1 MAATPPQSPN
11 QVPVRLDYT
20 ASGIVFAKAT
30 AENLAIANTQS
41 GIGTLNDV
49 IEPVTFAQGLINITN
64 GSTAITGTGTAFLSD
79 FSVGQFLFYYDNEGD
94 PVLAGKITSIANDV
108 SMTLSENATV
118 NKTLVNCGMSSIVL
132 STSDNIIIR
141 IPVALTGFG
150 PNVAVIPNWNAYK
163 NLVTGFNNTSSN
175 TLEQYSITGIP
186 QEAATPPLVNI
197 PYTITPVYN
206 FQSFDTTVAGQKV
219 TLYWQAA
226 TNFPSFCFAVFNPNG
241 DADSKLAAST
251 LYKLFASET
260 FPLNGVRV
268 TLSYNPGLLSQAGY

>member
-79 FSVGQFLFYYDNEGD
+79 FSAGQFLFYYDNEGD
-94 PVLAGKITSIANDV
+94 PVLAGKIASIASNA
-108 SMTLSENATV
+108 SMTLTENATV
-118 NKTLVNCGMSSIVL
+118 SKTLVNCGMSSIVL

-175 TLEQYSITGIP
+175 TLEQYSNTGIP

-206 FQSFDTTVAGQKV
+206 FQSFGATVAGQNV

-241 DADSKLAAST
+241 DADTKLAATT

-260 FPLNGVRV
+260 FALNGVRV

>member
-1 MAATPPQSPN
+1 MATSPQPSAN
-11 QVPVRLDYT
+11 QVPTRLGYT

-30 AENLAIANTQS
+30 AENLAIARTQS

-49 IEPVTFAQGLINITN
+49 IEPVTFAQGLINITSA
-64 GSTAITGTGTAFLSD
+64 STAITGTGTAFKTD
-79 FSVGQFLFYYDNEGD
+79 FSAGQFLFYYDNEGD
-94 PVLAGKITSIANDV
+94 PVLAGKIAGVASDT
-108 SMTLSENATV
+108 SMTLTESATV
-118 NKTLVNCGMSSIVL
+118 SKTLVNCGMSSVIL
-132 STSDNIIIR
+132 STSDNILIR
-141 IPVALTGFG
+141 IPVPLTGYG
-150 PNVAVIPNWNAYK
+150 PNVAVIPNWNVYK

-175 TLEQYSITGIP
+175 TLEQYSIISRP

-206 FQSFDTTVAGQKV
+206 FQSYEAVVAGQKV

-260 FPLNGVRV
+260 FPLNGIRV
-268 TLSYNPGLLSQAGY
+268 TLAYNPSLLSQAGY

>member
-1 MAATPPQSPN
+1 MAVTPPPSAN
-11 QVPVRLDYT
+11 LVPVRLDYT

-49 IEPVTFAQGLINITN
+49 IEPVTFAQGLINITS
-64 GSTAITGTGTAFLSD
+64 GSTAITGTGTVFRSD
-79 FSVGQFLFYYDNEGD
+79 FSAGQFLFYYDNEGD
-94 PVLAGKITSIANDV
+94 PVLVGKIASIASDT
-108 SMTLSENATV
+108 SMTLTANATV
-118 NKTLVNCGMSSIVL
+118 TKTLVNCGMSSIVL

-150 PNVAVIPNWNAYK
+150 PNVAVIPNWNVYK

-175 TLEQYSITGIP
+175 TLEQYSITGTP

-206 FQSFDTTVAGQKV
+206 FQSFNATVGGQRV

-226 TNFPSFCFAVFNPNG
+226 TDFPSFCFAVFNPNG
-241 DADSKLAAST
+241 DADTKLAATT

-260 FPLNGVRV
+260 FPLNGIRV

>member
-1 MAATPPQSPN
+1 
-11 QVPVRLDYT
+11 
-20 ASGIVFAKAT
+20 VFAKAT

-64 GSTAITGTGTAFLSD
+64 GSTAITGTGTLFTRD
-79 FSVGQFLFYYDNEGD
+79 FNAGQFLFYYDNEGD
-94 PVLAGKITSIANDV
+94 PVLAGKIASIASDT
-108 SMTLSENATV
+108 SMTLTANATV
-118 NKTLVNCGMSSIVL
+118 TKVLVNCGMSSIVL
-132 STSDNIIIR
+132 STSDNILIR
-141 IPVALTGFG
+141 IPVALTGYG
-150 PNVAVIPNWNAYK
+150 PNVAVIPNWNVYK

-175 TLEQYSITGIP
+175 NLEQYSIVSRP

-206 FQSFDTTVAGQKV
+206 FQSFDAIVAGQRV
-219 TLYWQAA
+219 TLYWQAP

-241 DADSKLAAST
+241 DADTKLAATT

-260 FPLNGVRV
+260 FPLNGIRV

>member
-1 MAATPPQSPN
+1 MAVTPPPSAN

-64 GSTAITGTGTAFLSD
+64 GSTAITGTDTFFTSD
-79 FSVGQFLFYYDNEGD
+79 FSAGQFLFYYDNEGD
-94 PVLAGKITSIANDV
+94 PVLAGKIASIANDV
-108 SMTLSENATV
+108 SMTLTANATV
-118 NKTLVNCGMSSIVL
+118 TKVLVNCGMSSIVL
-132 STSDNIIIR
+132 STSDNILIR

-150 PNVAVIPNWNAYK
+150 PNVAVIPNWNVYK
-163 NLVTGFNNTSSN
+163 NLVTGFNNTLSN
-175 TLEQYSITGIP
+175 TLEQYSTTGTP
-186 QEAATPPLVNI
+186 QVAATPPLVNI

-206 FQSFDTTVAGQKV
+206 FQSFDAIVNGQRV

-241 DADSKLAAST
+241 DADTKLAATT

-260 FPLNGVRV
+260 FPLNGIRV